1 MRLELDAFLAIKWF
15 KINRMKLSKEKRH
28 LSVSGHKCENVWVKM
43 GNENIWESK
52 KQNYL
57 QSK

>member
-15 KINRMKLSKEKRH
+15 KINHMKLSKEKRH